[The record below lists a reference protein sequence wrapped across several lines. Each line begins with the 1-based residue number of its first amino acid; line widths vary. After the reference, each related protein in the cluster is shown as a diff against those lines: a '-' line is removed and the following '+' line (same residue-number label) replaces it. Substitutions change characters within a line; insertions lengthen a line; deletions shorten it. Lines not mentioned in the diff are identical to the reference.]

1 MRKLLSL
8 LLVISLIFSISSV
21 CYAGDEDLSYRDHPL
36 YKHYFEFEEDDEWY
50 VDEEDE
56 EPKEKEED
64 KKETQKD
71 KEETKKDKEEP
82 KKDNEETKKDSENT
96 EKDKDKHTDDKD
108 VNDKKDNNTE
118 DTEDVDIPEQ
128 KDTSEGI
135 GWETGKEYTSEDF
148 EETNIEV
155 YIKGYTN
162 SDGNL
167 VNEYQK
173 VDFKDVKPQIVDN
186 RTMVPIRAV
195 AEQIGYEVKWTS
207 GTKRIDL
214 IGKSTSIQE
223 ELPYQCEVMYNM
235 LLNNCYDA
243 RGNRLPNLGNTY
255 FYFNNK
261 KASTKEFEQ
270 FYELLSGDSSINYGI
285 YLVVGNKKGVT
296 YIGRTG
302 VNALD
307 EVRAEYTMDVSPM
320 IYQDRT
326 LLPLRAVGEML
337 GFEVEW
343 DDKTRTVYIDGKQ

>member
-1 MRKLLSL
+1 M
-8 LLVISLIFSISSV
+8 VISLIFSISSV
-21 CYAGDEDLSYRDHPL
+21 CYARDEELSYKDHPL

-56 EPKEKEED
+56 EHEEKEED
-64 KKETQKD
+64 KEETTKDREETQKD
-71 KEETKKDKEEP
+71 KEETKKNNENT
-82 KKDNEETKKDSENT
+82 KKDNEKRDNKDDNSEKDNENT
-96 EKDKDKHTDDKD
+96 DDNEDKDKAD
-108 VNDKKDNNTE
+108 
-118 DTEDVDIPEQ
+118 Q

-135 GWETGKEYTSEDF
+135 GWDTGEEYSTDDF
-148 EETNIEV
+148 EETNIDV

-162 SDGNL
+162 SDGNI

-195 AEQIGYEVKWTS
+195 AEQIGYEVKWTN
-207 GTKRIDL
+207 GTRRIDL
-214 IGKSTSIQE
+214 IGKSTSVQE

-255 FYFNNK
+255 FYFNSK
-261 KASTKEFEQ
+261 KTSTKEFEQ
-270 FYELLSGDSSINYGI
+270 FYELLTGDSSINYGI

-320 IYQDRT
+320 IYNDRT

-343 DDKTRTVYIDGKQ
+343 DNNTRTVYIDGKQ